1 MMPRTPAP
9 GLRPAPARMASG
21 SISLKWKR
29 RILRGHVQSTSRQKL
44 KGTDMKG
51 EPVIILLVEDD
62 PAHAEI
68 VRRNFVNFR
77 MANRLMH
84 VADGQQALNYLFRRS
99 EFQDSN
105 HSPRPNLILL
115 DLRLPKVDGLEVL
128 KTIKADADLARIPV
142 VVLTTSA
149 AEVDMAKAYGNHA
162 NSYLVKPVDFP
173 QFLKLMDAL
182 GYYWLVWNQ
191 FPF

>member
-1 MMPRTPAP
+1 MNT
-9 GLRPAPARMASG
+9 
-21 SISLKWKR
+21 
-29 RILRGHVQSTSRQKL
+29 
-44 KGTDMKG
+44 TDMNG
-51 EPVIILLVEDD
+51 EPVVILLVEDD

-84 VADGQQALNYLFRRS
+84 VADGQQALDYLFRRA
-99 EFQDSN
+99 EFQDPVR
-105 HSPRPNLILL
+105 SPRPNLILL

-128 KTIKADADLARIPV
+128 KTVKDDAGLASIPV

-149 AEVDMAKAYGNHA
+149 GEVDMAKAYGSHA

-173 QFLKLMDAL
+173 EFLKLMDAL

-191 FPF
+191 YPF

>member
-1 MMPRTPAP
+1 MNA
-9 GLRPAPARMASG
+9 
-21 SISLKWKR
+21 
-29 RILRGHVQSTSRQKL
+29 
-44 KGTDMKG
+44 TDMNG
-51 EPVIILLVEDD
+51 EPVVILLVEDD

-84 VADGQQALNYLFRRS
+84 VADGQQALDYLYRRA
-99 EFQDSN
+99 EFQDPVR
-105 HSPRPNLILL
+105 SPRPNLILL

-128 KTIKADADLARIPV
+128 KTVKDNVGLASIPV

-149 AEVDMAKAYGNHA
+149 GEVDMAKAYSSRA

-173 QFLKLMDAL
+173 EFLKLMDAL

-191 FPF
+191 YPF